1 MPNNAYRLH
10 TLAVGLLSFIPLLF
24 STGSLA
30 EGTCSTFTTP
40 YEATYYGS
48 YKGWRVDTTQ
58 KLEKRG
64 NGQWRLSINADSALG
79 SIVEKSFF
87 KISTSGKIISQEY
100 SYQKKILVNKSNLET
115 LFDWTKKHAI
125 TTGAKTGDV
134 ALQGGEFDN
143 LNYQLALRC
152 DLMAGKSSFFY
163 PVVDRKEVDNLEFKI
178 MGEEVLDTKLGKVN
192 TVIVKRVRNN
202 NNRITTLWFAKDID
216 YVMVKL
222 LQEER
227 KDTEA
232 YLLYIGSFKK

>member
-1 MPNNAYRLH
+1 MPNHSFRSL
-10 TLAVGLLSFIPLLF
+10 TITLLSGVVLLF
-24 STGSLA
+24 STQSFA

-40 YEATYYGS
+40 YEAAYYGS

-58 KLEKRG
+58 KLEQRG
-64 NGQWRLSINADSALG
+64 NGQWRLSIHGDSALG
-79 SIVEKSFF
+79 SILEKSFF
-87 KISTSGKIISQEY
+87 KISSSGKIISQEY
-100 SYQKKILVNKSNLET
+100 SYQKKILINKSNLET
-115 LFDWTKKHAI
+115 LFDWNKKHAV

-134 ALQGGEFDN
+134 VLQGGEFDN

-152 DLMAGKSSFFY
+152 DLMAGKSSFLY
-163 PVVDRKEVDNLEFKI
+163 PVVDRKEIDSLEFKI

-202 NNRITTLWFAKDID
+202 NNRITTLWFAKDMD

-232 YLLYIGSFKK
+232 YLLYIDSFKK